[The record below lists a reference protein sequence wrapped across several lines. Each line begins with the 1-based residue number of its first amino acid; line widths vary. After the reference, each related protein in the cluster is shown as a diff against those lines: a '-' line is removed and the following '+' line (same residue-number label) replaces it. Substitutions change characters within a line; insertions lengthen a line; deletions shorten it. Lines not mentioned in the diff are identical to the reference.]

1 MGAKERLRYIGG
13 AAVMLFAAIGAIA
26 ESQWWVVASL
36 LLLGLFLAGRVLLP
50 VIRER
55 RAAEIARVEELA
67 YRANR
72 QNRWVRRGDSRGV
85 YGPAGAEI
93 MRTIEPKLPTMPSE
107 EVRLDVEIASIA
119 ETPEDLAT
127 LIAKKSPGWRWA
139 VFGSVLV
146 QRRDAVQSRLRDC
159 RLGFAV
165 SNGVHGYSGAEIGRY
180 VTDCMDELARLV
192 GQTEAFMLT
201 PAFMAVFGSPSDEST
216 AEANG
221 IVHVANRLMDY
232 HDRFLALAERCRD
245 FQAPSRYAGLMRDC
259 SALML
264 IPLDGYRA
272 FIDDFVEVVAE
283 MPDVM
288 IHGRG
293 TIEMEPVQLHM
304 SVDDQLLKRIRKQ
317 IQAAAKS

>member
-1 MGAKERLRYIGG
+1 MGAKERLRHIGG
-13 AAVMLFAAIGAIA
+13 AAVMLFAAMGAIA
-26 ESQWWVVASL
+26 QSYWWVAAAL

-50 VIRER
+50 VIRDR
-55 RAAEIARVEELA
+55 RAADIARAEELA

-93 MRTIEPKLPTMPSE
+93 MRTIEPKLPAMPPE
-107 EVRLDVEIASIA
+107 KVRPQVEIASLA
-119 ETPEDLAT
+119 NTPEDLTT
-127 LIAKKSPGWRWA
+127 LIAKKTPGWRWA
-139 VFGSVLV
+139 VFGSELV

-159 RLGFAV
+159 RLGFTV
-165 SNGVHGYSGAEIGRY
+165 SNGVHGYSGAEVGRY

-192 GQTEAFMLT
+192 EQTEAFMLT
-201 PAFMAVFGSPSDEST
+201 PAFMEVFGSPSDEST

-232 HDRFLALAERCRD
+232 HDRFLVLAERCRD
-245 FQAPSRYAGLMRDC
+245 FQAPSRYSSLMRDC

-264 IPLDGYRA
+264 VPLDGYRA
-272 FIDDFVEVVAE
+272 FIDDFVEVIAE

-293 TIEMEPVQLHM
+293 TVELEPVHLHM
-304 SVDDQLLKRIRKQ
+304 NADDQLLKRITKQ